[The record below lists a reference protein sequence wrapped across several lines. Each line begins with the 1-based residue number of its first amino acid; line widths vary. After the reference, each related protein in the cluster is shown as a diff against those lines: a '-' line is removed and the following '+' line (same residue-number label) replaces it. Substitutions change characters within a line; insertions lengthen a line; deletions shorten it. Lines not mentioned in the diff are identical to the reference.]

1 VTEISF
7 TSLAVVAATGFV
19 APLVLGF
26 LPWLRL
32 PNVVLEIVLGILI
45 GPSVLG
51 WAHADEPVRIMS
63 LIGLSFLLLIAGLE
77 VDYERFRG
85 RLLEVTGLGFVLSV
99 AIGLAIGFAL
109 DAGGL
114 VKSPLLIAIMFS
126 ATGLGIVI
134 AVLKDAGQ
142 VETSFGQLVI
152 AGSSIAEVGTIV
164 LLTLFFSGE
173 SSSLGAKLILLG
185 LFGALCAA
193 LVVAVTRLE
202 RSMRV
207 MNTLVR
213 LQDTT
218 AQIRVRGAF
227 VLLTVFV
234 VLASKF
240 GLEAILGA
248 FLAGAILKFVDRDQA
263 MTHPQFR
270 GKLEAAGFGVFIPFF
285 FVTSGIRYDAGALF
299 GEPSTLARVPL
310 FLAILL
316 AVRGLPALL
325 YRRLATSREIAA
337 GALLQATSIGFFVV
351 ASQIG
356 QDMGLISAAN
366 AAAVIA
372 AGLLSV
378 ILFPL
383 AALTLLRRRSRCRPQ
398 DAQALPAR
406 PPEMTGRT
414 V

>member
-1 VTEISF
+1 
-7 TSLAVVAATGFV
+7 
-19 APLVLGF
+19 
-26 LPWLRL
+26 
-32 PNVVLEIVLGILI
+32 
-45 GPSVLG
+45 
-51 WAHADEPVRIMS
+51 
-63 LIGLSFLLLIAGLE
+63 
-77 VDYERFRG
+77 
-85 RLLEVTGLGFVLSV
+85 LLEVTGVGFVVSV
-99 AIGLAIGFAL
+99 AIGFAL
-109 DAGGL
+109 GLALHAGGL

-134 AVLKDAGQ
+134 AVLKDADQ

-173 SSSLGAKLILLG
+173 SSSVGAKLVLLG
-185 LFGALCAA
+185 LFGLLCLAV
-193 LVVAVTRLE
+193 VVAVTRVA

-207 MNTLVR
+207 MQTLVR

-227 VLLTVFV
+227 VLLSVFV

-248 FLAGAILKFVDRDQA
+248 FLAGAILKLVDRDQA

-270 GKLEAAGFGVFIPFF
+270 AKLEAAGFGIFIPFF
-285 FVTSGIRYDAGALF
+285 FVTSGVRYDAGALF
-299 GEPSTLARVPL
+299 GHASTLARVPL
-310 FLAILL
+310 FLAVLL

-325 YRRLATSREIAA
+325 YRPLVGGRQTLAA
-337 GALLQATSIGFFVV
+337 GLLQSTSIGFLVV

-378 ILFPL
+378 LLFPL
-383 AALTLLRRRSRCRPQ
+383 GALVLLREREQP
-398 DAQALPAR
+398 DATPVLAK
-406 PPEMTGRT
+406 
-414 V
+414 

>member
-1 VTEISF
+1 MEISF
-7 TSLAVVAATGFV
+7 TSLAVVAAAGFA

-26 LPWLRL
+26 FPGLRL
-32 PNVVLEIVLGILI
+32 PSVVLEIVLGIVI
-45 GPSVLG
+45 GPSVFG
-51 WAHADEPVRIMS
+51 WAHADEAVTLMA

-77 VDYERFRG
+77 VDYDRLRG
-85 RLLEVTGLGFVLSV
+85 RLLEVTGIGFLLSV
-99 AIGLAIGFAL
+99 ALGLVAGFGL
-109 DAGGL
+109 DAAGIVGA
-114 VKSPLLIAIMFS
+114 PLLVAIMLS

-134 AVLKDAGQ
+134 AVLKDAGA
-142 VETSFGQLVI
+142 VESPFGQLVI

-173 SSSLGAKLILLG
+173 STSVAVKLVLFG
-185 LFGALCAA
+185 LFGLLCLA
-193 LVVAVTRLE
+193 VVLTVAGIEHST
-202 RSMRV
+202 RV
-207 MNTLVR
+207 MQALVR

-227 VLLTVFV
+227 VLLAVFI
-234 VLASKF
+234 VLAERF

-248 FLAGAILKFVDRDQA
+248 FLAGAIIKFVDRDQA

-270 GKLEAAGFGVFIPFF
+270 QKLEVVGFGVFIPFF
-285 FVTSGIRYDAGALF
+285 FVASGIRYDAGALF
-299 GEPSTLARVPL
+299 GSTSTLARVPL

-325 YRRLATSREIAA
+325 YRPLVERRQVAA
-337 GALLQATSIGFFVV
+337 SALLQATSVGLFVV

-366 AAAVIA
+366 AAALIA
-372 AGLLSV
+372 SGLLSV

-383 AALTLLRRRSRCRPQ
+383 GALTLLRRSEPE
-398 DAQALPAR
+398 DDPA
-406 PPEMTGRT
+406 PAPAVVSSG
-414 V
+414 

>member
-1 VTEISF
+1 MEISF
-7 TSLAVVAATGFV
+7 TSLAIVAATGFV
-19 APLVLGF
+19 APLAIGLV
-26 LPWLRL
+26 PKLRL
-32 PNVVLEIVLGILI
+32 PNVVLEIVLGIII

-51 WAHADEPVRIMS
+51 WAHADEPVQIMA

-77 VDYERFRG
+77 VDYERLRG
-85 RLLEVTGLGFVLSV
+85 RLLEVTGFGFVLSV
-99 AIGLAIGFAL
+99 AIGFAIGLGL
-109 DAGGL
+109 DGAGL

-134 AVLKDAGQ
+134 AVLKDADQ
-142 VETSFGQLVI
+142 VETSFGQLAI

-173 SSSLGAKLILLG
+173 SSSVGAKVVLLG
-185 LFGALCAA
+185 LFGLLCAA
-193 LVVAVTRLE
+193 VVVAVTRLE
-202 RSMRV
+202 HSMRV
-207 MNTLVR
+207 MQTLVR

-227 VLLTVFV
+227 VLLAVFV

-248 FLAGAILKFVDRDQA
+248 FLAGAILKLVDRDEA

-270 GKLEAAGFGVFIPFF
+270 NKLEAAGFGVFIPFF
-285 FVTSGIRYDAGALF
+285 FVSSGIRYDAGALF
-299 GEPSTLARVPL
+299 GHPSTLARVPL

-325 YRRLATSREIAA
+325 YRPLATSRETAA
-337 GALLQATSIGFFVV
+337 GALLQATSVGFFVV

-378 ILFPL
+378 ILFPVGAL
-383 AALTLLRRRSRCRPQ
+383 ALLKQRGERE
-398 DAQALPAR
+398 PAAEAAVT
-406 PPEMTGRT
+406 PSG
-414 V
+414 

>member
-1 VTEISF
+1 MNLSF
-7 TSLAVVAATGFV
+7 SGLAIVAAVAFAAPLAVG
-19 APLVLGF
+19 LVPG
-26 LPWLRL
+26 LRL
-32 PNVVLEIVLGILI
+32 PAVVLEIVLGIVI

-51 WAHADEPVRIMS
+51 WAHADEPVQIMA

-77 VDYERFRG
+77 VDYERLRG
-85 RLLEVTGLGFVLSV
+85 RLLEVTGVGFVVSV
-99 AIGLAIGFAL
+99 AIGFAL
-109 DAGGL
+109 GLALHAGGL

-134 AVLKDAGQ
+134 AVLKDADQ

-173 SSSLGAKLILLG
+173 SSSVGAKLVLLG
-185 LFGALCAA
+185 LFGLLCLAV
-193 LVVAVTRLE
+193 VVAVTRVA

-207 MNTLVR
+207 MQTLVR

-227 VLLTVFV
+227 VLLSVFV

-248 FLAGAILKFVDRDQA
+248 FLAGAILKLVDRDQA

-270 GKLEAAGFGVFIPFF
+270 AKLEAAGFGIFIPFF
-285 FVTSGIRYDAGALF
+285 FVTSGVRYDAGALF
-299 GEPSTLARVPL
+299 GHASTLARVPL
-310 FLAILL
+310 FLAVLL

-325 YRRLATSREIAA
+325 YRPLVGGRQTLAA
-337 GALLQATSIGFFVV
+337 GLLQSTSIGFLVV

-378 ILFPL
+378 LLFPL
-383 AALTLLRRRSRCRPQ
+383 GALVLLREREQP
-398 DAQALPAR
+398 DATPVLAK
-406 PPEMTGRT
+406 
-414 V
+414 

>member
-1 VTEISF
+1 MEISF

-19 APLVLGF
+19 APLAIGLV
-26 LPWLRL
+26 PKLRL
-32 PNVVLEIVLGILI
+32 PSVVLEIVLGILI

-51 WAHADEPVRIMS
+51 WATADEPVQIMS

-77 VDYERFRG
+77 VDYECSRG
-85 RLLEVTGLGFVLSV
+85 RLLEVTGIGFVLSV
-99 AIGLAIGFAL
+99 ALGLVIGLGL
-109 DAGGL
+109 DAAGL
-114 VKSPLLIAIMFS
+114 ARSPLLIAIMFS
-126 ATGLGIVI
+126 ATSLGVVI

-173 SSSLGAKLILLG
+173 SSSLGAKLVLFG
-185 LFGALCAA
+185 LFGLLCLA
-193 LVVAVTRLE
+193 LVFAVTRLE
-202 RSMRV
+202 HSMHV
-207 MNTLVR
+207 MHALVR

-227 VLLTVFV
+227 VLLAVFV

-248 FLAGAILKFVDRDQA
+248 FLAGAILKFIDRDQA
-263 MTHPQFR
+263 MTHPRFR
-270 GKLEAAGFGVFIPFF
+270 QKLEAAGFGVFIPFF

-299 GEPSTLARVPL
+299 GHPATLARVPL

-325 YRRLATSREIAA
+325 YRPLATSRETAA
-337 GALLQATSIGFFVV
+337 AALLQATSVGFFVV

-356 QDMGLISAAN
+356 KHMGLIPAGN
-366 AAAVIA
+366 AVAVLT
-372 AGLLSV
+372 AGRLSV

-383 AALTLLRRRSRCRPQ
+383 GGLTPLRGRGGGRPEPQEAPAAVSP
-398 DAQALPAR
+398 
-406 PPEMTGRT
+406 G
-414 V
+414 

>member
-1 VTEISF
+1 MEISF

-19 APLVLGF
+19 APLALGL
-26 LPWLRL
+26 LPKVRL

-51 WAHADEPVRIMS
+51 WADADEPVQIMS

-85 RLLEVTGLGFVLSV
+85 RLLEVTGIGFVLSM
-99 AIGLAIGFAL
+99 AIGLAIGLGL
-109 DAGGL
+109 DAAGL
-114 VKSPLLIAIMFS
+114 VRSPLLIAIMFS

-142 VETSFGQLVI
+142 VDTSFGQLVV

-173 SSSLGAKLILLG
+173 SSSLGAKLVLLG
-185 LFGALCAA
+185 LFGGLCVAVI
-193 LVVAVTRLE
+193 LAVTRLE
-202 RSMRV
+202 HSMRV
-207 MNTLVR
+207 METLVR

-227 VLLTVFV
+227 VLLAVFV

-248 FLAGAILKFVDRDQA
+248 FLAGAILKFVDRDQM

-270 GKLEAAGFGVFIPFF
+270 QKLEAAGFGVFIPFF

-299 GEPSTLARVPL
+299 GHPSTLARVPL

-325 YRRLATSREIAA
+325 YRPLATARETAA
-337 GALLQATSIGFFVV
+337 GALLQATSVGFFVV
-351 ASQIG
+351 ATQIG
-356 QDMGLISAAN
+356 QDMGLISAGN

-378 ILFPL
+378 ILFPVVAL
-383 AALTLLRRRSRCRPQ
+383 ALLRQGEERE
-398 DAQALPAR
+398 PAAEAAVS
-406 PPEMTGRT
+406 PS
-414 V
+414 

>member
-1 VTEISF
+1 VEISF
-7 TSLAVVAATGFV
+7 TSLAIVAAAGFA
-19 APLVLGF
+19 APLALG
-26 LPWLRL
+26 LVPWLRM
-32 PNVVLEIVLGILI
+32 PSVVLEIVLGIVI

-51 WAHADEPVRIMS
+51 WATADEPVTIMA

-77 VDYERFRG
+77 VDYARLRG
-85 RLLEVTGLGFVLSV
+85 RLFEVTGLGFLLSFGM
-99 AIGLAIGFAL
+99 GLLAGFAL
-109 DAGGL
+109 DAAGL
-114 VKSPLLIAIMFS
+114 VHSPLLIAIMFS

-134 AVLKDAGQ
+134 AVLKDAGA
-142 VETSFGQLVI
+142 VESSFGQIVI

-173 SSSLGAKLILLG
+173 SRSVGVKLVLFG
-185 LFGALCAA
+185 LFALFCV
-193 LVVAVTRLE
+193 VVALAVVGIE
-202 RSMRV
+202 HSKRV
-207 MNTLVR
+207 METLIR

-218 AQIRVRGAF
+218 AQLRVRGSF
-227 VLLTVFV
+227 VVLAVFV
-234 VLASKF
+234 VLAEEF

-248 FLAGAILKFVDRDQA
+248 FLAGAIIKFVDRDET

-270 GKLEAAGFGVFIPFF
+270 QKLEVVGFGVFIPFF
-285 FVTSGIRYDAGALF
+285 FVASGIRYDAGALF
-299 GEPSTLARVPL
+299 GSGLTLARVPL

-325 YRRLATSREIAA
+325 YRSLVTRRELAA
-337 GALLQATSIGFFVV
+337 GALLQATSIGLFVV

-366 AAAVIA
+366 AAALIA

-383 AALTLLRRRSRCRPQ
+383 GALTILRRPEPE
-398 DAQALPAR
+398 PATAVVS
-406 PPEMTGRT
+406 PG
-414 V
+414 

>member
-1 VTEISF
+1 MQISF
-7 TSLAVVAATGFV
+7 TSLAIVAAAGFV
-19 APLVLGF
+19 APLVLG
-26 LPWLRL
+26 LAPKARL
-32 PNVVLEIVLGILI
+32 PNVVLEIVFGILI

-51 WAHADEPVRIMS
+51 WAHADEPVQIMS

-85 RLLEVTGLGFVLSV
+85 RLLELTGLGFVLSL
-99 AIGLAIGFAL
+99 ALGLVVGLGL
-109 DAGGL
+109 DAVGL
-114 VKSPLLIAIMFS
+114 VRSPLLIAIMFS

-173 SSSLGAKLILLG
+173 SSSLGAKLLLFG
-185 LFGALCAA
+185 LFGLLC
-193 LVVAVTRLE
+193 LSVVVAVTRLE
-202 RSMRV
+202 HSMRV
-207 MNTLVR
+207 MQTLVR

-218 AQIRVRGAF
+218 AQIRVRGTFA
-227 VLLTVFV
+227 LLAVFV

-270 GKLEAAGFGVFIPFF
+270 QKLEATGFGVFIPFF

-299 GEPSTLARVPL
+299 GHPSTLARVPL

-325 YRRLATSREIAA
+325 YRRLGTSRETAA
-337 GALLQATSIGFFVV
+337 GALLQATSVGFFVV

-356 QDMGLISAAN
+356 EDMGLISSAN

-383 AALTLLRRRSRCRPQ
+383 GALTLLRETGVERHEPQ
-398 DAQALPAR
+398 EAPAAVS
-406 PPEMTGRT
+406 PG
-414 V
+414 